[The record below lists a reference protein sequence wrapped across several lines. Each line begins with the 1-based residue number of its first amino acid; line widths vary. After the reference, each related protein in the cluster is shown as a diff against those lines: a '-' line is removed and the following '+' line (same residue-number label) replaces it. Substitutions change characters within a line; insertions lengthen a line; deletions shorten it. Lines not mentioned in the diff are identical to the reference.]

1 MIAAAVVL
9 GGARS
14 TGAGADPAGAR
25 HGDGGRACVPVTG
38 SWCPVRASWWWA
50 TTPADSYDSRQFGY
64 VRAKDLLGVVV
75 RPGHR
80 FGRWTGGN
88 PTGSGSWRR
97 EMTMPG
103 EEAMPS
109 TVRRSPKKAQRTWVK
124 AHDSAVETYGEGR
137 RAHQT
142 AFAALKHSFEKVGD
156 HWEPKEERGPSD
168 EQAERGAGDRRG
180 DTAGGVDAAS
190 SKQHLYDLAKRL
202 DIAGRSSM
210 TKQQLVNAL
219 QRANERK
226 TAEARSK

>member
-1 MIAAAVVL
+1 
-9 GGARS
+9 
-14 TGAGADPAGAR
+14 
-25 HGDGGRACVPVTG
+25 VTG
-38 SWCPVRASWWWA
+38 SWVPRTCFVVVGDN
-50 TTPADSYDSRQFGY
+50 PADSYDSRQFGY
-64 VRAKDLLGVVV
+64 VRAKDLVGVVV

-88 PTGSGSWRR
+88 PTGSGPGAGW
-97 EMTMPG
+97 MTMPG

-156 HWEPKEERGPSD
+156 HWELKEERGPSD

-210 TKQQLVNAL
+210 TKQQLVDAL

-226 TAEARSK
+226 TAKARSK